1 MKRILKYICKFILLF
16 VIYYICFHKSR
27 IYIRPNQWSITGI
40 NNEICINVSTSLSFI
55 KWTHS
60 YKRMGNDL
68 FVKTYLVPH
77 FNPFNQNTG
86 AFYTFYISESLEEI
100 EHIYTYD
107 RNNQLV
113 LVYTK
118 E

>member
-1 MKRILKYICKFILLF
+1 M
-16 VIYYICFHKSR
+16 
-27 IYIRPNQWSITGI
+27 
-40 NNEICINVSTSLSFI
+40 ICINVSTSLSFI

-60 YKRMGNDL
+60 YKKMGNDL